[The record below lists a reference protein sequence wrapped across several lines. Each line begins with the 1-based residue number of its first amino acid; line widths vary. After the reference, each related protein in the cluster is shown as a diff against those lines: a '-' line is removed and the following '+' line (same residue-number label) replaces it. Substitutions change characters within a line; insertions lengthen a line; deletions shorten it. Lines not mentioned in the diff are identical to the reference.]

1 MSVAAPPDA
10 VAAPVSTS
18 HHHSAPL
25 FLMTVGAIGVVFGD
39 IGTSPLYALK
49 EIFNPAHNLAASPAN
64 VLGALSL
71 IFWALMLMVTIKYV
85 LLIMRADNHGEGG
98 IMALVS
104 LALRTTNNPRT
115 KLTLTTLAILGAALF
130 YGDSMITPAISV
142 LSAVEGLQI
151 YAPGLDTFV
160 VPITLGVLTGLFY
173 VQSRGTGKVAT
184 FFGPITCL
192 WFLALAVLGVWN
204 ILQAPAILQA
214 LSPHHA
220 LGFLAHHGFE
230 GLIVLGAVVLA
241 VTGGE
246 ALYADMGHFGRR
258 AIRLGWFSVVLPAL
272 LLNYFGQGALLLAHP
287 EAVVNPFFKM
297 LPDALV
303 LPMVL
308 LATAA
313 TIIASQAV
321 ISGAF
326 SLTRQ
331 AIQLDYC
338 PRMDISFTSEQTM
351 GQIYIPFVNWL
362 LYVAVVL
369 LVLLF
374 QSSSNLASAYGLAVT
389 ATMLIDSILFLVVAR
404 GIWRWPV
411 ASVAAI
417 GTILLTADA
426 AFLTATSLKVMD
438 GGWFPLLIGLVVYTF
453 FSTWRRGRERL
464 ASQRRTDSVELEPIL
479 DALVEDI
486 PQRVPGTAVFF
497 TGSPAI
503 MPRSMLHNLKHNKVL
518 HERVL
523 LLTIRVADVP
533 HVPKDERVSVEPM
546 RHGFYRVSVK
556 FGFKDNTHM
565 PRVMRR
571 CERFGLE
578 LDPMNTSYFLSRE
591 SIVTDRAGPLPLWR
605 QRLFAFMSRLATS
618 SYRILN
624 IPTNQVLEL
633 GAQVKL

>member
-1 MSVAAPPDA
+1 V
-10 VAAPVSTS
+10 
-18 HHHSAPL
+18 
-25 FLMTVGAIGVVFGD
+25 
-39 IGTSPLYALK
+39 LK
-49 EIFNPAHNLAASPAN
+49 
-64 VLGALSL
+64 
-71 IFWALMLMVTIKYV
+71 
-85 LLIMRADNHGEGG
+85 
-98 IMALVS
+98 
-104 LALRTTNNPRT
+104 
-115 KLTLTTLAILGAALF
+115 
-130 YGDSMITPAISV
+130 
-142 LSAVEGLQI
+142 
-151 YAPGLDTFV
+151 
-160 VPITLGVLTGLFY
+160 
-173 VQSRGTGKVAT
+173 
-184 FFGPITCL
+184 
-192 WFLALAVLGVWN
+192 
-204 ILQAPAILQA
+204 A
-214 LSPHHA
+214 LSPHYA
-220 LGFLAHHGFE
+220 ISFLLHHGYVA
-230 GLIVLGAVVLA
+230 LVVLGAVVLA

-258 AIRLGWFSVVLPAL
+258 PIRFGWFLVVLPAL
-272 LLNYFGQGALLLAHP
+272 ALNYFGQGALLLAHP
-287 EAVVNPFFKM
+287 ETVVNPFFKM
-297 LPDALV
+297 LPEWLL

-351 GQIYIPFVNWL
+351 GQIYIPFVNWF

-404 GIWRWPV
+404 GVWRWPV
-411 ASVAAI
+411 ATVTAL
-417 GTILLTADA
+417 GVILIPADA
-426 AFLTATSLKVMD
+426 AFLTATSLKIMD
-438 GGWFPLLIGLVVYTF
+438 GGWFPLLIGLGVYLL

-464 ASQRRTDSVELEPIL
+464 ALQRRDDSIELEPIL
-479 DALVEDI
+479 DALVADI

-497 TGSPAI
+497 TGSPNV

-523 LLTIRVADVP
+523 LLTIRVLDVP
-533 HVPKDERVSVEPM
+533 HVPKEHRVSLEPM
-546 RHGFYRVSVK
+546 RHGFYRLTVK
-556 FGFKDNTHM
+556 FGFKDNTNM

-571 CERFGLE
+571 CERLGLE

-591 SIVTDRAGPLPLWR
+591 SIVTDRSGPMALWQ

>member
-1 MSVAAPPDA
+1 MSVTAQSEADTTPA
-10 VAAPVSTS
+10 SAS
-18 HHHSAPL
+18 HRSAPL
-25 FLMTVGAIGVVFGD
+25 FLLTVGAIGVVFGD

-49 EIFNPAHNLAASPAN
+49 EIFNPAHHLEASPAN

-71 IFWALMLMVTIKYV
+71 IFWSLILMVMIKYV

-104 LALRTTNNPRT
+104 LAQRATTNPRT
-115 KLTLTTLAILGAALF
+115 KLTLTTLAILGVALF

-142 LSAVEGLQI
+142 LSAVEGLEI
-151 YAPGLDTFV
+151 FAPQLESFV
-160 VPITLGVLTGLFY
+160 VPITVGILTGLFY
-173 VQSRGTGKVAT
+173 AQSRGTGKMGIY
-184 FFGPITCL
+184 FGPITCL
-192 WFLALAVLGVWN
+192 WFFALAVLGVWN
-204 ILQAPAILQA
+204 ILQAPSVLLA
-214 LSPHHA
+214 LSPHYA
-220 LGFLAHHGFE
+220 LTFLAHHGFIA
-230 GLIVLGAVVLA
+230 LVVLGAVVLA

-246 ALYADMGHFGRR
+246 ALYADMGHFGRQ
-258 AIRLGWFSVVLPAL
+258 AIRLGWFTVVLPAL
-272 LLNYFGQGALLLAHP
+272 ALNYFGQGALLLAHP
-287 EAVVNPFFKM
+287 ETVVNPFFKM
-297 LPDALV
+297 LPGWLL
-303 LPMVL
+303 LPMVV

-351 GQIYIPFVNWL
+351 GQIYIPFVNWF

-404 GIWRWPV
+404 GVWRWPV
-411 ASVAAI
+411 ATVAAL
-417 GTILLTADA
+417 GVILIPADV
-426 AFLTATSLKVMD
+426 AFLTATSLKIMD
-438 GGWFPLLIGLVVYTF
+438 GGWFPLLIGLGVYLL

-464 ASQRRTDSVELEPIL
+464 ALQRRDDSIELEPIL
-479 DALVEDI
+479 DALVADI

-497 TGSPAI
+497 TGSPNV

-523 LLTIRVADVP
+523 LLTIRVLDVP
-533 HVPKDERVSVEPM
+533 HVPKEDRVSVEPM
-546 RHGFYRVSVK
+546 RHGFYRLTVK
-556 FGFKDNTHM
+556 FGFKDNTNM

-591 SIVTDRAGPLPLWR
+591 SIVTDRSGPIALWQ

>member
-1 MSVAAPPDA
+1 MSVAAPPNA
-10 VAAPVSTS
+10 EAATAPET
-18 HHHSAPL
+18 HHHNAPL
-25 FLMTVGAIGVVFGD
+25 LLMTVGAIGVVFGD

-49 EIFNPAHNLAASPAN
+49 EIFNPAHNLQPSPAN

-71 IFWALMLMVTIKYV
+71 IFWSLILMVTIKYV

-104 LALRTTNNPRT
+104 LAQRATENPRT
-115 KLTLTTLAILGAALF
+115 KWILSSLAILGVALF

-142 LSAVEGLQI
+142 LSAVEGLEVF
-151 YAPGLDTFV
+151 APQLETFV
-160 VPITLGVLTGLFY
+160 MPITLGILTGLFY
-173 VQSRGTGKVAT
+173 MQSRGTGKMGVY
-184 FFGPITCL
+184 FGPITII
-192 WFLALAVLGVWN
+192 WFVALALLGIWN
-204 ILQAPAILQA
+204 IAQHPTVLEA

-220 LGFLAHHGFE
+220 LAFIAHHGFIA
-230 GLIVLGAVVLA
+230 LVVLGAVVLA

-246 ALYADMGHFGRR
+246 ALYADMGHFGRK

-272 LLNYFGQGALLLAHP
+272 MLNYLGQGALLLEHP
-287 EAVVNPFFKM
+287 DAVANPFYKM
-297 LPDALV
+297 LPGWLL
-303 LPMVL
+303 LPMVV

-351 GQIYIPFVNWL
+351 GQIYIPFVNWF

-404 GIWRWPV
+404 GIWKWPV
-411 ASVAAI
+411 ASVSALGA
-417 GTILLTADA
+417 ILLTADIG
-426 AFLTATSLKVMD
+426 FLTATSLKVFD
-438 GGWFPLLIGLVVYTF
+438 GGWFPLLIGLGVYTL

-464 ASQRRTDSVELEPIL
+464 AKQRREDSVELEPIL
-479 DALVEDI
+479 DALVADM
-486 PQRVPGTAVFF
+486 PNRVPGTAVFF

-523 LLTIRVADVP
+523 LLTIRVRDVP
-533 HVPKDERVSVEPM
+533 HVSKDRRVYVEPM
-546 RHGFYRVSVK
+546 RHGFYRVTVN
-556 FGFKDNTHM
+556 FGFKDNTNM

-571 CERFGLE
+571 CARFGLE
-578 LDPMNTSYFLSRE
+578 LDSMNTSYFLSRE
-591 SIVTDRAGPLPLWR
+591 SIITERGAPMPMWQ
-605 QRLFAFMSRLATS
+605 QRIFAFMSRLATS